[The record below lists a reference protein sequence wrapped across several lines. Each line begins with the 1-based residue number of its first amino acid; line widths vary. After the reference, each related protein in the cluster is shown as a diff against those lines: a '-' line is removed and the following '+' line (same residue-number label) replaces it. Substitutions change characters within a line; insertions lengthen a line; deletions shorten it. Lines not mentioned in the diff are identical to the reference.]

1 MFISIQKASK
11 KWKISENEILRLIEE
26 NKILG
31 YIKEDDEY
39 KIPLDLDN
47 PLDLLE
53 VDLLEL
59 VDKRKKIV
67 DSYKPLTKE
76 EARRLYEDFLIE
88 YTYNTNA
95 IEGSTLTQRETYLVL
110 KRGITIDQKPLQY
123 HLDAI
128 NHKEAFWFM
137 VDLAN
142 KNIKINQKNIKDI
155 HNLVLMNNRVN
166 AGVYRNIP
174 VFISG
179 AKHDVTQP
187 YMIESKLEQLLGW
200 YHNSNEHIIK
210 KIAKF
215 HLDFETIHPFI
226 DGNGR
231 TGRLII
237 NLELMKNGFYPIDI
251 KYANKNLYYKAFDDY
266 HLNNDMSTM
275 INLIATYELMRLNFF
290 IRVFKER
297 EMTFK
302 NNNKKTK

>member
-1 MFISIQKASK
+1 
-11 KWKISENEILRLIEE
+11 
-26 NKILG
+26 
-31 YIKEDDEY
+31 
-39 KIPLDLDN
+39 
-47 PLDLLE
+47 
-53 VDLLEL
+53 
-59 VDKRKKIV
+59 
-67 DSYKPLTKE
+67 
-76 EARRLYEDFLIE
+76 
-88 YTYNTNA
+88 
-95 IEGSTLTQRETYLVL
+95 
-110 KRGITIDQKPLQY
+110 
-123 HLDAI
+123 
-128 NHKEAFWFM
+128 M

-187 YMIESKLEQLLGW
+187 YMIESKIEQLLDW

-215 HLDFETIHPFI
+215 HLDFQTIHPFI

-251 KYANKNLYYKAFDDY
+251 KYVNRNLYYKAFDDY